1 MQDFVI
7 AQNAF
12 ARFLA
17 HFNRVVAWDNL
28 KIVTVRLNPAVI
40 GAAEHFKADNL
51 PQSTVGNIKMHHYFK
66 ILFELV
72 LKAVDAVDRL
82 VQLFQK
88 GRIFIGNQLVEKVLL
103 IAEVFIDSSLAYVS
117 QGYYFI
123 ERSFFIAMLRK
134 TSSAACKILISLG
147 NDVSIATMKPPTILN
162 RKFFRTFI
170 TLIIPFYADNC

>member
-1 MQDFVI
+1 MI

-28 KIVTVRLNPAVI
+28 KIVTVRLNPAAI

-72 LKAVDAVDRL
+72 LKAVDAVDSL
-82 VQLFQK
+82 VQLF
-88 GRIFIGNQLVEKVLL
+88 
-103 IAEVFIDSSLAYVS
+103 
-117 QGYYFI
+117 
-123 ERSFFIAMLRK
+123 
-134 TSSAACKILISLG
+134 
-147 NDVSIATMKPPTILN
+147 
-162 RKFFRTFI
+162 
-170 TLIIPFYADNC
+170 

>member
-28 KIVTVRLNPAVI
+28 KIVTVRLNPAAI

-51 PQSTVGNIKMHHYFK
+51 PQSTVGDVKMHHYFK
-66 ILFELV
+66 IFFELL
-72 LKAVDAVDRL
+72 LKAVDAVDSL
-82 VQLFQK
+82 MQFLQK
-88 GRIFIGNQLVEKVLL
+88 RCIFIGNQLVEKVLL
-103 IAEVFIDSSLAYVS
+103 IAEVFIDSSFAYVS

-123 ERSFFIAMLRK
+123 ERSL
-134 TSSAACKILISLG
+134 S
-147 NDVSIATMKPPTILN
+147 
-162 RKFFRTFI
+162 
-170 TLIIPFYADNC
+170 